1 MSDDFLP
8 SYDGQST
15 DELIALAGKYR
26 IDSLVLAFEQ
36 AIQGKADV
44 SPKERYI
51 LAVEG
56 LEREVNNGGYSQF
69 FLNSSVDYVADIE
82 PALRAIGCPKTA
94 DMTRDAIAAI
104 APDGNMDPATLSE
117 RSANADDAL
126 SGKLNACTDRYFA
139 NDEPIADKL
148 FEWIKA
154 NRSEI
159 RLT

>member
-8 SYDGQST
+8 SWDGQST

-56 LEREVNNGGYSQF
+56 LEREVNNGGYAQF

-94 DMTRDAIAAI
+94 DMTRDAINAI
-104 APDGNMDPATLSE
+104 APDGNRDPSTLSD
-117 RSANADDAL
+117 RSANAADAL
-126 SGKLNACTDRYFA
+126 SKKLSACDDRYYA
-139 NDEPIADKL
+139 NDEPIADRL